1 MSEEEVIEA
10 AIGAE
15 IALVPGDTPV
25 AVLSPSY
32 ETFDFS
38 AEVEKAKQLSEQWVI
53 EIPVVGRL
61 LDSLAKHTDTTFF
74 VVTEM
79 PGKVFAT
86 NAELQAGRSQVLIKD
101 GVIGIAAASA
111 PTPASA
117 ADEPTV
123 QKVFKTEEERFVL
136 GVVLAPET
144 TDSQGDIYSADEV
157 RKAAHDYMENAG
169 ALGKQHREIVTGKL
183 KILESYLAPADFT
196 VEDETIAK
204 GTWLMGIRVIDEDLW
219 EGIKKG
225 DFTGFSIGGQAYRTP
240 TTPAS

>member
-1 MSEEEVIEA
+1 MEEPEVIA
-10 AIGAE
+10 AVVAE

-25 AVLSPSY
+25 AVLSP
-32 ETFDFS
+32 ELIGFDFA
-38 AEVEKAKQLSEQWVI
+38 AEVEKAAQVSKQWVI
-53 EIPVVGRL
+53 EIPVVGQL
-61 LDSLAKHTDTTFF
+61 LDDLAKHVDAQFF
-74 VVTEM
+74 VVPEL

-86 NAELQAGRSQVLIKD
+86 NAPLQPARSQVFIKD
-101 GVIGIAAASA
+101 GQIGIAASA
-111 PTPASA
+111 VEAPDTTTV
-117 ADEPTV
+117 EPTV
-123 QKVFKTEEERFVL
+123 QKVFKTEEERYVL

-196 VEDETIAK
+196 VDEETIVK
-204 GTWLMGIRVIDEDLW
+204 GTWIMGIRVIDNDLW
-219 EGIKKG
+219 DGIKKG

-240 TTPAS
+240 VTPD